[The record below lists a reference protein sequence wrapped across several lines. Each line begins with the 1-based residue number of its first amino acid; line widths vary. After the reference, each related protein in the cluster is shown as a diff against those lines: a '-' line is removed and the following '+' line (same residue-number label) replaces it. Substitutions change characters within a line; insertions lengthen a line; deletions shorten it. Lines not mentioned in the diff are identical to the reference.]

1 MAPAFGDTFALAVGL
16 AAGLGVV
23 FGVVLYFAG
32 KYLAV
37 EQDPRIDQVEEA
49 LSGANCGG
57 CAYAGCRAYAEAI
70 VLKGVSCELCAPG
83 GASTSSAIAAIM
95 GVAAGA
101 VEKKVA
107 VVKCRGGRDD
117 STLRA
122 RYYGVED
129 CRAALLPGVH
139 APKACEFG
147 CLGYGTCARE
157 CPFEAMVMGP
167 DDLPVVVESRCTGC
181 GRCAQVCPLDIIE
194 LLPVSK
200 AVHVMCCSKGSG
212 GAVRRA
218 CEVGCIGC
226 KKCVKPCPEDAIQV
240 VDFLAV
246 IDYEKCKSCGECVAS
261 CPRNIVYDLREM
273 REALPPE
280 AVECPTA

>member
-1 MAPAFGDTFALAVGL
+1 MAGGTFALAVAL

-37 EQDPRIDQVEEA
+37 EQDPRVDRVEEA

-57 CAYAGCRAYAEAI
+57 CGYAGCRAYAEAV
-70 VLKGVSCELCAPG
+70 VLKGASCELCAPG
-83 GASTSSAIAAIM
+83 GSTAQVKIAEIM
-95 GVAAGA
+95 GVEAGA
-101 VEKKVA
+101 AEKKVA
-107 VVKCRGGRDD
+107 VVKCRGGRDK
-117 STLRA
+117 SRLRA

-129 CRAALLPGVH
+129 CRAALVAGVH

-147 CLGYGTCARE
+147 CLGFGTCARE
-157 CPFEAMVMGP
+157 CPFDALVMGP
-167 DDLPVVVESRCTGC
+167 DELPVVIESRCTGC
-181 GRCAQVCPLDIIE
+181 GRCARACPLDIIE
-194 LLPVSK
+194 ILPVSK
-200 AVHVMCCSKGSG
+200 AVHVMCRSKERG
-212 GAVRRA
+212 GTVRKA

-246 IDYEKCKSCGECVAS
+246 IDYEKCKSCGECVAT
-261 CPRNIVYDLREM
+261 CPRNIIYDLREM
-273 REALPPE
+273 RKALPPE